1 MNYLSYINQITEICR
16 KNNHRLINIGMI
28 NNHPLLMIV
37 AGNVK
42 SKNVICFSAG
52 IHGNEISGP
61 LAVLDFLNQ
70 YRASKN
76 DPKIIIFPV
85 ANPVGF
91 NDNTYFVR
99 DGQNLNRNFGKKKI
113 AGENHLLYT
122 ATMNEPISFFAS
134 FHEDDELAGAYM
146 HGYFDEKNPPD
157 IYLSLL
163 NTLSKI
169 CPLYQKNRIHNYK
182 AKNGLVPNPSPDGS
196 FEDQMHQDGVKYS
209 ICLEI
214 PDRLPIGKRI
224 EANTTIMKAIL
235 EFIKKR

>member
-1 MNYLSYINQITEICR
+1 MYMNYLSYINQITEICR
-16 KNNHRLINIGMI
+16 KNNHHLINIGMI

-122 ATMNEPISFFAS
+122 ATMNEPISFLLRFTKTTS
-134 FHEDDELAGAYM
+134 LLAHICTDILMKKIRQTY
-146 HGYFDEKNPPD
+146 
-157 IYLSLL
+157 IYLCL
-163 NTLSKI
+163 TR
-169 CPLYQKNRIHNYK
+169 YQKFAHY
-182 AKNGLVPNPSPDGS
+182 
-196 FEDQMHQDGVKYS
+196 
-209 ICLEI
+209 
-214 PDRLPIGKRI
+214 
-224 EANTTIMKAIL
+224 
-235 EFIKKR
+235 IKKIEYIIIKQKMAWCQTLRPTVLLKIRCTKMELNILFV